1 MYEFKKDNNNDHP
14 APTLADL
21 GTDMMSI
28 IVRLFGF
35 ALLLAGIWIA
45 IFVMLEAM
53 ELYENPKKIETLA
66 AYIEQGSNVDKSL
79 VSLRDSV
86 TEEAA
91 NDEIRTQIPQGTI
104 RVSYFFAWVIA
115 ILMLMLIARI
125 SLTAIK
131 TGGELVLYDVHIKR
145 FARQLARESMKAPE

>member
-1 MYEFKKDNNNDHP
+1 MYEFKNDNNNDHP

-35 ALLLAGIWIA
+35 ALLLAGLWIA

-91 NDEIRTQIPQGTI
+91 SDEIRTQIPQGTI